1 MHHVIGQFNLMGM
14 SGAPCKRHLR
24 IEIKILAKKKININR
39 TFTKTDSRNNE
50 NKLKIQDMRV
60 WGNLM

>member
-24 IEIKILAKKKININR
+24 IEIKILAKKKSISIEHLQKQIVEIM
-39 TFTKTDSRNNE
+39 KTNS
-50 NKLKIQDMRV
+50 KFKT
-60 WGNLM
+60 